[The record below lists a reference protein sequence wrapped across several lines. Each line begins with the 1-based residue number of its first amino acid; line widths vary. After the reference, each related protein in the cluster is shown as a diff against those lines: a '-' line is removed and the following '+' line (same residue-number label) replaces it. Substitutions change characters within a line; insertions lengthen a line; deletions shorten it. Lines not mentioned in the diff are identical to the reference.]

1 MSNDNQ
7 FVRPKGLKVS
17 LTAEQ
22 ITEIIRCCDA
32 DNGYEY
38 FMRRYFYI
46 QHPTKGQLLYDPFEF
61 QVRLIENYHK
71 NRFSVSMMPRQT
83 GKTTSAAGY
92 LLWYAMF
99 HPDKTILIAAHQYS
113 GAQEIMDRIRYAYEM
128 CPLWIKCG
136 VESYNKGNI
145 DFENKSRI
153 VARATTEKTG
163 RGMSLSL
170 LYLDEFAFVRP
181 SIAKEFW
188 TAISPTLSTGGK
200 CIITST
206 PNSDEDQ
213 FSDIWKQANRKTDE
227 FGNETAVGVNGY
239 SPFRAEWW
247 EHPDRDEAW
256 RAEEVGKIGEE
267 RFRREHGLEFIIND
281 ETLIN
286 SLTLAGLISTDPI
299 SKTGQIRWYNQPSRD
314 HIYTVSLDPSLGT
327 GGDYSAIEVF
337 EADTGLQIAEW
348 QHNRTVI
355 PDQIRLL
362 AEINKQILERT
373 GQANSIYYSLENNS
387 IGEAALI
394 SLAEYG
400 EENIPGIMLSEPKR
414 LGNTRRY
421 RRGFNTTNKT
431 KLEACSKLKNL
442 IETGKLTVRSK
453 NLISELKTFIASG
466 GSYAAK
472 IGENDDLVSATLLSI
487 RMFQHLQSYHV
498 DIDKHVRD
506 HSEKIE
512 PLPFMAI
519 LG

>member
-1 MSNDNQ
+1 M
-7 FVRPKGLKVS
+7 
-17 LTAEQ
+17 
-22 ITEIIRCCDA
+22 
-32 DNGYEY
+32 
-38 FMRRYFYI
+38 
-46 QHPTKGQLLYDPFEF
+46 
-61 QVRLIENYHK
+61 
-71 NRFSVSMMPRQT
+71 
-83 GKTTSAAGY
+83 
-92 LLWYAMF
+92 
-99 HPDKTILIAAHQYS
+99 
-113 GAQEIMDRIRYAYEM
+113 
-128 CPLWIKCG
+128 
-136 VESYNKGNI
+136 
-145 DFENKSRI
+145 
-153 VARATTEKTG
+153 
-163 RGMSLSL
+163 

-213 FSDIWKQANRKTDE
+213 FADIWKQANKKTDE
-227 FGNETAVGVNGY
+227 FGNATEVGVNGY

-256 RAEEVGKIGEE
+256 RAEEIGKIGEE
-267 RFRREHGLEFIIND
+267 RFRREHGLEFIINE

-286 SLTLAGLISTDPI
+286 SLTLAGLISSDPV
-299 SKTGQIRWYNQPSRD
+299 SKTGQVRWYNQPSRD

-337 EADTGLQIAEW
+337 EADTGIQIAEW

-442 IETGKLTVRSK
+442 IETGKMTVRSK